1 MEVEEARKRRPFKFA
16 NVLTNLKNFPSI
28 IENHWDGNA
37 PLYVSTSA
45 MFRFSKILKD
55 LKPKLRQLGKE
66 ALGDLPK
73 RTKEALSDLC
83 LKQEHTLNDPQPDFV
98 REEAEAYE
106 KWRLL
111 SEMEEQ
117 FLNQRSKLH

>member
-1 MEVEEARKRRPFKFA
+1 
-16 NVLTNLKNFPSI
+16 
-28 IENHWDGNA
+28 
-37 PLYVSTSA
+37 

-83 LKQEHTLNDPQPDFV
+83 LKQEHTLNDPQPDLV